1 MGNLPFNIIGYLKIS
16 MMVSVWEKNCFY
28 DWYAETFIN
37 GNLIVIIPG
46 FQIIWFFCSSHD
58 G

>member
-1 MGNLPFNIIGYLKIS
+1 MVNLPFNIIGYLKIS

-28 DWYAETFIN
+28 DWYEKTFIN

-46 FQIIWFFCSSHD
+46 F
-58 G
+58 